1 MKKLIIVVV
10 LLAFY
15 SCTENKFQFHEDTK
29 SELGLERDDYWSKY
43 KNLIFED
50 VLKIQQAKTEED
62 FNKKIVSLNHK
73 LDSVLYSNEFF
84 FHYSARQILNIH
96 DEVMPKIGEV
106 MNLKKKLIGKADSME
121 GESAEALRDLA
132 NRLEDANSSMMSW
145 MREWSG
151 QYTKVMESTDLE
163 AQKEWFTKE
172 MEKVQEVKEKI
183 NGSLEQAK
191 KELQ

>member
-1 MKKLIIVVV
+1 
-10 LLAFY
+10 
-15 SCTENKFQFHEDTK
+15 
-29 SELGLERDDYWSKY
+29 
-43 KNLIFED
+43 
-50 VLKIQQAKTEED
+50 
-62 FNKKIVSLNHK
+62 
-73 LDSVLYSNEFF
+73 
-84 FHYSARQILNIH
+84 
-96 DEVMPKIGEV
+96 
-106 MNLKKKLIGKADSME
+106 ME

>member
-1 MKKLIIVVV
+1 LILSFYRSLLALRQIFIIMKKLFPILTLI
-10 LLAFY
+10 LLVSACNGNSFDADA
-15 SCTENKFQFHEDTK
+15 EMNKI
-29 SELGLERDDYWSKY
+29 L
-43 KNLIFED
+43 D
-50 VLKIQQAKTEED
+50 V
-62 FNKKIVSLNHK
+62 
-73 LDSVLYSNEFF
+73 
-84 FHYSARQILNIH
+84 H

-106 MNLKKKLIGKADSME
+106 MNLKKKVLEKADSME

-163 AQKEWFTKE
+163 AQKEWFAKE